1 MDMLSTKLNNV
12 LALLVFLTVFCVG
25 TRAAQVETL
34 VVKLKNGSETAFFLK
49 DKPQVKFE
57 GTNLKVTSS
66 AGDTTF
72 ALADVLQF
80 TYDKR
85 DTSGINETVTE
96 PTGVI
101 FKDDVLVV
109 SQLKVNAVV
118 SVYGLDGILVRQ
130 WKAPHAGTF
139 RLSLSELPSGL
150 YLVKV
155 DNITYKIMKR

>member
-1 MDMLSTKLNNV
+1 M
-12 LALLVFLTVFCVG
+12 
-25 TRAAQVETL
+25 
-34 VVKLKNGSETAFFLK
+34 KNGSETAFFLK

>member
-109 SQLKVNAVV
+109 VEI
-118 SVYGLDGILVRQ
+118 GILVR
-130 WKAPHAGTF
+130 AGT
-139 RLSLSELPSGL
+139 PSDTVNVVDGVAFGEINGL
-150 YLVKV
+150 AEDRSQQHQAK
-155 DNITYKIMKR
+155 NAE

>member
-1 MDMLSTKLNNV
+1 MSTLSTKLNKV
-12 LALLVFLTVFCVG
+12 LVLLMFLTVFSVG

-34 VVKLKNGSETAFFLK
+34 IVKLKNGSETAFFLK

-57 GTNLKVTSS
+57 GANLIVTSS

-72 ALADVLQF
+72 ALADVLRF

-85 DTSGINETVTE
+85 DASGINETVTE
-96 PTGVI
+96 PTGVF

-109 SQLKVNAVV
+109 SQLKVNALV
-118 SVYGLDGILVRQ
+118 SVYGLDGVLVRQ

>member
-12 LALLVFLTVFCVG
+12 LALLVLLTVFCVG

-66 AGDTTF
+66 AGDATF

>member
-12 LALLVFLTVFCVG
+12 LALLVLLTVFCVG

>member
-12 LALLVFLTVFCVG
+12 LALLVLLTVFCVG

-66 AGDTTF
+66 AGDATF

-118 SVYGLDGILVRQ
+118 SVYGLDGMLVRQ

>member
-1 MDMLSTKLNNV
+1 MRMIATKQKHV
-12 LALLVFLTVFCVG
+12 LALLMFLTIFCVR

-34 VVKLKNGSETAFFLK
+34 IVKLKNGSETAFFLK

-72 ALADVLQF
+72 ALADVLRF

-85 DTSGINETVTE
+85 DTSGINETIKE

-139 RLSLSELPSGL
+139 RLSLSELSSGL

>member
-12 LALLVFLTVFCVG
+12 LALLVLLTVFCVG

-66 AGDTTF
+66 AGDATF

-130 WKAPHAGTF
+130 WKAPHAGIF